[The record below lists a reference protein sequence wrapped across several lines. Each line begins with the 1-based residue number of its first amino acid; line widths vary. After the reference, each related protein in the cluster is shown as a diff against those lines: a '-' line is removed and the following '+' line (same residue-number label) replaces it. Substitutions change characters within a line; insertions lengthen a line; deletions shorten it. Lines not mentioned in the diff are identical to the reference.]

1 MIAPVLWPIRPPM
14 TADVQ
19 PAESE
24 RRQELRRP
32 VEMRAYAVPTG
43 GDIHEIVISDL
54 SYEGCRIEGKPLP
67 RRGNR
72 LELRVVRLGIV
83 QAEVRW
89 SRKSE
94 AGCRFA
100 G

>member
-1 MIAPVLWPIRPPM
+1 M

-24 RRQELRRP
+24 RRHELRRP

-54 SYEGCRIEGKPLP
+54 SYEGCRIAGKPP
-67 RRGNR
+67 RRGDR

-89 SRKSE
+89 SHKSE
-94 AGCRFA
+94 AGCRFV